1 MASINIH
8 RIKIMLT
15 TNISGSKPF
24 PLTYNTF
31 YEKPDKQMNGEN
43 SDEREPDD
51 SKDESRNESFPYFTY
66 DCEINSE
73 KIKELPKEQRILCFF
88 NKTLFSN
95 ILNTSLM
102 ATTPEDKHAK
112 GNKNMNIMLH
122 TLFRTSFPTIDN
134 ISDTYNTLILQTNK
148 NMGIGDTSSF
158 SFLKSTPSNFS
169 YITVQEVVYTIT
181 RVTWLN
187 DLINDPE
194 FGLLFRRISSLNKWL
209 KNEIVK
215 IKGKIQSER
224 SRFNNLQN
232 DFVQKVLAMPSSFDI
247 DIQKDLTQISRW
259 ISSYKSQIGITS
271 QQMKDAVNTLL
282 AIIKHPKPDLYASIT
297 KLYDLNMLKPS
308 RVYSTEIIPLTLLKI
323 RPFKD
328 LLQIIENVNIYSDTI
343 EYFETPAKY
352 LVLMNLNKEKQMSKH
367 QDQLFSHLNKYKE
380 FTSIFQLV
388 KPYTSKQII
397 VTNPVLQNI
406 FTDIDEFLKLT
417 SYVSSLQNMD
427 ESNESEYTNI
437 KALEIGIVKKG
448 EKPSES
454 TDENKQ
460 KNQNIFEIKSKQEY
474 QVYVALDLVNGILTS
489 ENVNQIKCQYKDFRA
504 SSLYKDLREN
514 SKKNKSIIYIPEDMP
529 NIKSLQKASI
539 KGSLKKGGFQVNT
552 PKKGDEHKAE
562 KHEKKKPRNKTRR
575 RKTSQP
581 KESPN
586 KFVL

>member
-8 RIKIMLT
+8 LIKIMLT

-31 YEKPDKQMNGEN
+31 YENP
-43 SDEREPDD
+43 DEREPDD
-51 SKDESRNESFPYFTY
+51 SKNESSNESFPYFTC
-66 DCEINSE
+66 DCEINSN
-73 KIKELPKEQRILCFF
+73 KIKDLPKDQRILCFF

-95 ILNTSLM
+95 MLNTSLI
-102 ATTPEDKHAK
+102 AITPEEKHAM

-122 TLFRTSFPTIDN
+122 TLFHTSFPRTDN

-148 NMGIGDTSSF
+148 NMVIGDTSPF

-169 YITVQEVVYTIT
+169 YITVQGVVYTIT

-194 FGLLFRRISSLNKWL
+194 FGLLFRHISTLNKWL

-215 IKGKIQSER
+215 IKGKIESER
-224 SRFNNLQN
+224 SRFNKLQTE
-232 DFVQKVLAMPSSFDI
+232 FVQKVLAMPRSFDT
-247 DIQKDLTQISRW
+247 DIQKDLTQITRW

-271 QQMKDAVNTLL
+271 QQMKDAVNILL
-282 AIIKHPKPDLYASIT
+282 AKIKEPNPDLYASIT

-323 RPFKD
+323 GPFND
-328 LLQIIENVNIYSDTI
+328 LLQIIENINIYSDTI

-352 LVLMNLNKEKQMSKH
+352 LVLMNLNKGKKMSKH
-367 QDQLFSHLNKYKE
+367 QDQIFSHLNKYKE

-406 FTDIDEFLKLT
+406 FTDIDEVLKLT
-417 SYVSSLQNMD
+417 SYVSYLQNMD

-437 KALEIGIVKKG
+437 KALEIGIITKG
-448 EKPSES
+448 EQPSES
-454 TDENKQ
+454 TGENKE

-514 SKKNKSIIYIPEDMP
+514 SKKNKSIIYIPEDMS
-529 NIKSLQKASI
+529 NIKSLQNKA

-586 KFVL
+586 NFVL